1 MVFLFRFLSRNLK
14 GYRWLVVLAVLV
26 SIAGVVCTLAAAF
39 PIKFITSKVGSQ
51 GNDPACTLRRHA
63 DIPGVM
69 AAKLEEKPLIRH
81 DAVSKRAD
89 ASRGRGRRRPA

>member
-26 SIAGVVCTLAAAF
+26 SIAGVVCTLGAAF

-51 GNDPACTLRRHA
+51 GNDPACEFPFLGTQFRTGILGWF
-63 DIPGVM
+63 DN
-69 AAKLEEKPLIRH
+69 
-81 DAVSKRAD
+81 
-89 ASRGRGRRRPA
+89 PAIDPSLK